1 MVHRAVRAFV
11 VVVCVLQLAP
21 LAAQQAAER
30 WYGRLGAKA
39 KDFEPLTAYP
49 GSFQIDLPKEWQLVP
64 GHSGTVF
71 TIVEKTKRPK
81 VGGAIALDHM
91 ALQAPVDPAIL
102 PTLAAELLKDVQAR
116 DSSGTG
122 FSQQVINVEGRSLIL
137 IQYDRPGLF
146 SGQDHVVQYSV
157 PQGTTMYHLICIA
170 PRDEIEKYRGIFA
183 YTAASFKPVKSG
195 S

>member
-11 VVVCVLQLAP
+11 VVACILQLTP
-21 LAAQQAAER
+21 IAAQQPAAER
-30 WYGRLGAKA
+30 WYGKLAAKS

-49 GSFQIDLPKEWQLVP
+49 GSFQIELPKEWQLVP

-71 TIVEKTKRPK
+71 TAAEKTKRPK
-81 VGGAIALDHM
+81 PGGAITLEHM
-91 ALQAPVDPAIL
+91 LLQAPVDPSIFPA
-102 PTLAAELLKDVQAR
+102 LATELLKDVQSR

-122 FSQQVINVEGRSLIL
+122 FSQQVINANGRSLIL
-137 IQYDRPGLF
+137 IQYDRPGL
-146 SGQDHVVQYSV
+146 SGQDHVVQYSL

-183 YTAASFKPVKSG
+183 YTAASFAPVKSG

>member
-1 MVHRAVRAFV
+1 MIVA
-11 VVVCVLQLAP
+11 CILELAP
-21 LAAQQAAER
+21 LSAQQGGEQ
-30 WYGRLGAKA
+30 WYGRLAAKS

-71 TIVEKTKRPK
+71 TIAEKTKRPRL
-81 VGGAIALDHM
+81 GAAITLEHIR
-91 ALQAPVDPAIL
+91 LQAPVDPSIF

-116 DSSGTG
+116 DSSGTA
-122 FSQQVINVEGRSLIL
+122 FSQQVINAEGRSLIL
-137 IQYDRPGLF
+137 IQYDRPGLS
-146 SGQDHVVQYSV
+146 SGQDHVVQYSI
-157 PQGTTMYHLICIA
+157 PQGTTMYHLFCIA

-183 YTAASFKPVKSG
+183 YTAASFAPVKSG